1 MGWKEGQKN
10 METSLRLIALDDA
23 TFARYAADLGLSL
36 SDYTDPS
43 HPRAIVIDS
52 FVEQN
57 QKNKYISGQYFRRGA
72 PLTLKLNTH
81 SVYDG
86 NRAENQTASITLGT
100 FTDKAPLGLFPQE
113 NSLYGAAKLI
123 VSNAVLDQSFGRS
136 GQRHPHTD

>member
-1 MGWKEGQKN
+1 MPADEPEAQAQIRAMGWKEGQKN

-57 QKNKYISGQYFRRGA
+57 QKNKYISGQYFRRGS
-72 PLTLKLNTH
+72 PLTLNPVSYTH
-81 SVYDG
+81 LYVYK
-86 NRAENQTASITLGT
+86 RQ
-100 FTDKAPLGLFPQE
+100 
-113 NSLYGAAKLI
+113 
-123 VSNAVLDQSFGRS
+123 
-136 GQRHPHTD
+136 